1 MPMAL
6 SSRAGPP
13 SADTLSRRPS
23 KRSYVDMDNDDS
35 DTSEYVPNRK
45 GKKRAST
52 VNDEGPGPLNTAP
65 RSVLTGPTGGH
76 SSSADKRQRNI
87 PGSFRGRAETAL
99 HAVLNRKGSSDRVVA
114 KAAPPEATPKRP
126 VVTTKARL
134 DAALAEIVLL
144 RDQLAVADQT
154 GQQNVMKA
162 RQDEVFH
169 VEVVTTRLAILEERH
184 RKVVSQFNSAQRR
197 AVESD
202 LALTAKE
209 ARTKALDARI
219 VILDQQGKKL
229 KLERDACAGEAEHY
243 QTLLT
248 IAEEETQ
255 ELRRIE
261 TEDRAQRARDAEK
274 RTLPPAYGSL
284 PNDEPVAATE
294 ESKDSGGHFEVA
306 NFKHMIRSTFMVAL
320 TRAQSTLEATNGLPN
335 RTAVLESRTDARFVL
350 ALVSALA
357 DASRNIDDVLVRAGD
372 FWACSMYHSD
382 MKSPSY
388 QVRREAARH
397 EYVAD
402 RFAKTIIDLVLRTL
416 AALELRPLHPSLR
429 PYEASAVALAWST
442 VDECLLKTLRSLFNG
457 GTYHSDMLYLT
468 GTTRILTGAD
478 ANAFLPRSNL
488 CVHLTITSARFVASA
503 LPFRGVVGESSPYNP
518 SVRYLASEHKYVSRA
533 ETQQQ
538 QQQQATLLSQ
548 TKLAP
553 TISRFR
559 FHLENATAH
568 KAGQYVTLDF
578 SKSLDVGYSHMRDD
592 DPRSLNDDFV
602 RTFTVSSPPANPA
615 GPGVG
620 RWKSDEFEVTV
631 RNVGVVT
638 GLLFKHEGTAGRQGS
653 ELEIGVK
660 GFEGEFEV
668 KHTGDKDL
676 VVFVAAGVGIT
687 PLLPAL
693 GSIDLTRLEL
703 IWTVRTEDLG
713 LVMDTLATYPK
724 LAASL
729 TLFVTGSSGEG
740 RDEEIRRTG
749 VRFHTRRLRKDDLRD
764 DGSISTYYVC
774 TSVPMRKQVEQWL
787 PGRALVFEDFN
798 F

>member
-1 MPMAL
+1 MAP

-45 GKKRAST
+45 GKKRASA
-52 VNDEGPGPLNTAP
+52 VANEGLGPTNPAP
-65 RSVLTGPTGGH
+65 RSVLTDPTGGH
-76 SSSADKRQRNI
+76 SSSADKRQRNV
-87 PGSFRGRAETAL
+87 PGSFRGKAETAL

-114 KAAPPEATPKRP
+114 KDVPPEATPKRP

-184 RKVVSQFNSAQRR
+184 RKVLSQLKSAQRR

-202 LALTAKE
+202 MALTAKE
-209 ARTKALDARI
+209 ARTKALDAR
-219 VILDQQGKKL
+219 VVVLDQQVKKP

-248 IAEEETQ
+248 TAEEETQ

-284 PNDEPVAATE
+284 PDDEPVAATE

-306 NFKHMIRSTFMVAL
+306 NFKHMILSTFMVAL

-335 RTAVLESRTDARFVL
+335 QTAVLESRTDARFVL

-357 DASRNIDDVLVRAGD
+357 DASCNIDDVL
-372 FWACSMYHSD
+372 
-382 MKSPSY
+382 
-388 QVRREAARH
+388 VRREAARH

-429 PYEASAVALAWST
+429 PYEASAVAIAWST

-457 GTYHSDMLYLT
+457 GTYHSKAASSRLFELQYYVTHVSVLQGRLQLWRVTSAQHDGAANVERWKYFKSTDDWLQERVECERMQVAGYDEESD
-468 GTTRILTGAD
+468 AD
-478 ANAFLPRSNL
+478 ADVEGSDAGSLHADFPAPSERS
-488 CVHLTITSARFVASA
+488 ASA
-503 LPFRGVVGESSPYNP
+503 TPAPNPVRAVTMSPTP
-518 SVRYLASEHKYVSRA
+518 AATDHVAAQPLLAAQHDTSIPTRSALDVDRIIA
-533 ETQQQ
+533 DTDFLAAQRQR
-538 QQQQATLLSQ
+538 LSQ
-548 TKLAP
+548 IRTDV
-553 TISRFR
+553 T
-559 FHLENATAH
+559 
-568 KAGQYVTLDF
+568 QYRMGMYRR
-578 SKSLDVGYSHMRDD
+578 SSLYSSNG
-592 DPRSLNDDFV
+592 RSLN
-602 RTFTVSSPPANPA
+602 TSQGSATASPPAPMLSRGTNTEAPQIEPIA
-615 GPGVG
+615 VQRG
-620 RWKSDEFEVTV
+620 TV
-631 RNVGVVT
+631 REIPNRRRRSASVVSMSS
-638 GLLFKHEGTAGRQGS
+638 EATAWPS
-653 ELEIGVK
+653 DPE
-660 GFEGEFEV
+660 
-668 KHTGDKDL
+668 
-676 VVFVAAGVGIT
+676 
-687 PLLPAL
+687 
-693 GSIDLTRLEL
+693 S
-703 IWTVRTEDLG
+703 
-713 LVMDTLATYPK
+713 
-724 LAASL
+724 
-729 TLFVTGSSGEG
+729 
-740 RDEEIRRTG
+740 
-749 VRFHTRRLRKDDLRD
+749 DDD
-764 DGSISTYYVC
+764 D
-774 TSVPMRKQVEQWL
+774 Q
-787 PGRALVFEDFN
+787 A
-798 F
+798 

>member
-357 DASRNIDDVLVRAGD
+357 DASRNIDDVLVR
-372 FWACSMYHSD
+372 
-382 MKSPSY
+382 
-388 QVRREAARH
+388 REAARH

-457 GTYHSDMLYLT
+457 GTYHSKAASSRLFELQYYVTHVSVLQGRLQLWRVTSAQHDGAANVERWKYFKSTDDWLQERVECERMQVAGYDEESD
-468 GTTRILTGAD
+468 AD
-478 ANAFLPRSNL
+478 ADVEESDAGSLHADSPAPSERS
-488 CVHLTITSARFVASA
+488 ASA
-503 LPFRGVVGESSPYNP
+503 TPAPNPVRAVTMSPTP
-518 SVRYLASEHKYVSRA
+518 AVTDHVAAQPLVAAQHDTSIPTRSALDVDRIIADTDFLAAQR
-533 ETQQQ
+533 QR
-538 QQQQATLLSQ
+538 LSQ
-548 TKLAP
+548 IRTDVTQYRMGMYRRSSLYSSNGRSSN
-553 TISRFR
+553 TSQGS
-559 FHLENATAH
+559 ATASPQ
-568 KAGQYVTLDF
+568 APVLSRGTNTEAPQIEPVTVQRRAAREIPNRRRRSASVVSMSSEATAWPSDPD
-578 SKSLDVGYSHMRDD
+578 SDD
-592 DPRSLNDDFV
+592 DDQ
-602 RTFTVSSPPANPA
+602 A
-615 GPGVG
+615 
-620 RWKSDEFEVTV
+620 
-631 RNVGVVT
+631 
-638 GLLFKHEGTAGRQGS
+638 
-653 ELEIGVK
+653 
-660 GFEGEFEV
+660 
-668 KHTGDKDL
+668 
-676 VVFVAAGVGIT
+676 
-687 PLLPAL
+687 
-693 GSIDLTRLEL
+693 
-703 IWTVRTEDLG
+703 
-713 LVMDTLATYPK
+713 
-724 LAASL
+724 
-729 TLFVTGSSGEG
+729 
-740 RDEEIRRTG
+740 
-749 VRFHTRRLRKDDLRD
+749 
-764 DGSISTYYVC
+764 
-774 TSVPMRKQVEQWL
+774 
-787 PGRALVFEDFN
+787 
-798 F
+798 

>member
-1 MPMAL
+1 
-6 SSRAGPP
+6 
-13 SADTLSRRPS
+13 
-23 KRSYVDMDNDDS
+23 MDNDDS

-45 GKKRAST
+45 GKKRASAVT
-52 VNDEGPGPLNTAP
+52 DEGPGPTNPAP
-65 RSVLTGPTGGH
+65 RSVLTDPTGGH
-76 SSSADKRQRNI
+76 STSADKRQRNV

-184 RKVVSQFNSAQRR
+184 RKVVSQFNSTQRR

-219 VILDQQGKKL
+219 VILDQQVKKL

-248 IAEEETQ
+248 TAEEETQ

-457 GTYHSDMLYLT
+457 VTYHSKRASSRLFELQYYATHVSVLQ
-468 GTTRILTGAD
+468 GRLQ
-478 ANAFLPRSNL
+478 LWR
-488 CVHLTITSARFVASA
+488 VTSAQHDGAANVDRSKYFKSTDDWLQERVESERMQVAGYDEESDADVDADVDGSDAGSLHADSPAPSERSVSVTQPPDTVETATLPPTSAATDHAAAQSTVATQRDPHRSA
-503 LPFRGVVGESSPYNP
+503 LGVD
-518 SVRYLASEHKYVSRA
+518 RIIADTDFLAAQR
-533 ETQQQ
+533 QR
-538 QQQQATLLSQ
+538 LSQ
-548 TKLAP
+548 IRTDVTQYRMGMYRRSSLYSSNGRSP
-553 TISRFR
+553 NTI
-559 FHLENATAH
+559 
-568 KAGQYVTLDF
+568 
-578 SKSLDVGYSHMRDD
+578 
-592 DPRSLNDDFV
+592 
-602 RTFTVSSPPANPA
+602 
-615 GPGVG
+615 
-620 RWKSDEFEVTV
+620 
-631 RNVGVVT
+631 
-638 GLLFKHEGTAGRQGS
+638 
-653 ELEIGVK
+653 
-660 GFEGEFEV
+660 
-668 KHTGDKDL
+668 
-676 VVFVAAGVGIT
+676 
-687 PLLPAL
+687 
-693 GSIDLTRLEL
+693 
-703 IWTVRTEDLG
+703 
-713 LVMDTLATYPK
+713 
-724 LAASL
+724 
-729 TLFVTGSSGEG
+729 
-740 RDEEIRRTG
+740 
-749 VRFHTRRLRKDDLRD
+749 
-764 DGSISTYYVC
+764 
-774 TSVPMRKQVEQWL
+774 
-787 PGRALVFEDFN
+787 
-798 F
+798 

>member
-1 MPMAL
+1 MAP

-52 VNDEGPGPLNTAP
+52 VNDEGPGPTNPAP
-65 RSVLTGPTGGH
+65 RSVLT
-76 SSSADKRQRNI
+76 
-87 PGSFRGRAETAL
+87 GSFRGRAETAL

-184 RKVVSQFNSAQRR
+184 RKVVSQFNSTQRR

-219 VILDQQGKKL
+219 VILDQQVKKL

-248 IAEEETQ
+248 TAEEETQ
-255 ELRRIE
+255 ELRRVE

-320 TRAQSTLEATNGLPN
+320 TRAQSTLEATNALPS
-335 RTAVLESRTDARFVL
+335 RTAVLESRTDASFVL

-457 GTYHSDMLYLT
+457 GTYHSKAASSRLFELQYYATHVSVLQGRLQLWRVTSAQHDGAANVERWKYFKSTDDWLQERVECERMQVAGYDEESD
-468 GTTRILTGAD
+468 AD
-478 ANAFLPRSNL
+478 ADVEGSDAGSLHADSPAPSERS
-488 CVHLTITSARFVASA
+488 ASA
-503 LPFRGVVGESSPYNP
+503 TPAPNPVRAVTMSPTP
-518 SVRYLASEHKYVSRA
+518 AATDHVAAQPLLAAQHDTSIPTRSALDVDRIIA
-533 ETQQQ
+533 DTDFLAAQRQR
-538 QQQQATLLSQ
+538 LSQ
-548 TKLAP
+548 IRTDVTQYRMGMYWRSSLYSSNGRSP
-553 TISRFR
+553 NTSQGS
-559 FHLENATAH
+559 ATA
-568 KAGQYVTLDF
+568 
-578 SKSLDVGYSHMRDD
+578 
-592 DPRSLNDDFV
+592 
-602 RTFTVSSPPANPA
+602 SPPAPMLSRGTNTEAPQIE
-615 GPGVG
+615 P
-620 RWKSDEFEVTV
+620 VTV
-631 RNVGVVT
+631 QRRAAREIPNRRRRSASVVSMSS
-638 GLLFKHEGTAGRQGS
+638 EATAWPS
-653 ELEIGVK
+653 
-660 GFEGEFEV
+660 
-668 KHTGDKDL
+668 DPD
-676 VVFVAAGVGIT
+676 
-687 PLLPAL
+687 
-693 GSIDLTRLEL
+693 S
-703 IWTVRTEDLG
+703 
-713 LVMDTLATYPK
+713 
-724 LAASL
+724 
-729 TLFVTGSSGEG
+729 
-740 RDEEIRRTG
+740 
-749 VRFHTRRLRKDDLRD
+749 DDD
-764 DGSISTYYVC
+764 D
-774 TSVPMRKQVEQWL
+774 Q
-787 PGRALVFEDFN
+787 A
-798 F
+798 